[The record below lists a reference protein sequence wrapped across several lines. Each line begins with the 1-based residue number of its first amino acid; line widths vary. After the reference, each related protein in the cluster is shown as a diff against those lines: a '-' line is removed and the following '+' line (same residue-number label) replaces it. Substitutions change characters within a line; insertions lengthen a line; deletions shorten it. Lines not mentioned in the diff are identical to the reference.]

1 MREDGRWKR
10 EEGRG
15 KREEGRG
22 KMEEGRGKR
31 EEGRGMME
39 EGRWKRDDVRW
50 KMCRYCE
57 GTSIIG
63 RTIVRNVVTSQC
75 RKREATEANEGNI
88 RCLRPKHPTIP
99 RETSD
104 LSNQRQVKQVVI
116 L

>member
-1 MREDGRWKR
+1 MMEDGRW
-10 EEGRG
+10 
-15 KREEGRG
+15 
-22 KMEEGRGKR
+22 
-31 EEGRGMME
+31 MME
-39 EGRWKRDDVRW
+39 DGRCFFEIKSINHA
-50 KMCRYCE
+50 

-116 L
+116 LKKKEIKNYGKKFASIEVGNGAAAQS

>member
-1 MREDGRWKR
+1 
-10 EEGRG
+10 
-15 KREEGRG
+15 
-22 KMEEGRGKR
+22 
-31 EEGRGMME
+31 
-39 EGRWKRDDVRW
+39 
-50 KMCRYCE
+50 MCRYHA

-116 L
+116 LKKKEIKNYGKKFASIEVGNGAAAQS